1 MLVVEMHRNFL
12 LKVKS
17 LDRTDIKDTASY
29 DVLFFLNQAQDI
41 LIDKLIAEN
50 KYDLLRPIILT
61 SEVAAI
67 AFIATGVYNP
77 GITGAIVVDLSALT
91 TFRTYLRSQTKLT
104 RSAVPVIT
112 PAIYVQ
118 NKPIEKEEIFRWE
131 TNGTNKPIFTNPKEI
146 LESKYLIILPDA
158 YSTITHESVIYVK
171 TPTVLIMTTP
181 ASDTCDLPAHLHQDI
196 IDLAVKISMET
207 INIYDTKK

>member
-29 DVLFFLNQAQDI
+29 DVLFYLNQAQDI
-41 LIDKLIAEN
+41 LIDKLIAEQ
-50 KYDLLRPIILT
+50 KYDLLRPIILA
-61 SEVAAI
+61 SEVAAA
-67 AFIATGVYNP
+67 AFIATGTYNP

-91 TFRTYLRSQTKLT
+91 TFRTYLRSQSKLT
-104 RSAVPVIT
+104 RTAVPVVSS
-112 PAIYVQ
+112 AIYMQ

-146 LESKYLIILPDA
+146 LEGKYLVVLPDA
-158 YSTITHESVIYVK
+158 YSTITHELVSYVK
-171 TPTVLIMTTP
+171 TPTALIMTTP
-181 ASDTCDLPAHLHQDI
+181 ASDTCDLPAFLHQDI
-196 IDLAVKISMET
+196 VDLAVKISTET